1 MAQRSSSKNGA
12 LRRSTNDLYD
22 SNDSRF
28 KTVYAQAFQDHMRKM
43 TGADLQGLAAAQ
55 TQTVTSP
62 ANKNMAPI
70 PRPSASRG
78 GNRASLNGG
87 EKPPL
92 SSAAKNH
99 MTPDPKR

>member
-1 MAQRSSSKNGA
+1 MAQRSNSKNSA
-12 LRRSTNDLYD
+12 VRRSTNDLYD

-55 TQTVTSP
+55 TAAVTSP
-62 ANKNMAPI
+62 ANKLMAPL

-78 GNRASLNGG
+78 GNRASINGD
-87 EKPPL
+87 KPPL
-92 SSAAKNH
+92 SSANH
-99 MTPDPKR
+99 NTMTPDPKR

>member
-1 MAQRSSSKNGA
+1 MAQRSSSKGA
-12 LRRSTNDLYD
+12 IRRSTNDLYD

-28 KTVYAQAFQDHMRKM
+28 KTMYAQAFQDHMRKM
-43 TGADLQGLAAAQ
+43 TTADVQGLAAAQ
-55 TQTVTSP
+55 TTALASP
-62 ANKNMAPI
+62 ANKNIAPI

-78 GNRASLNGG
+78 GNRASMNGA

-92 SSAAKNH
+92 SSAGHNT